1 MVPLKMKD
9 IFVLLVCIILC
20 LAAGG
25 LGSLFTTPAIPTWY
39 ETLQKPSF
47 NPPNWLFAP
56 VWTALFILMGI
67 SLFLIWQKH
76 RKESKNKSA
85 LILFFIQLVL
95 NALWSIL
102 FFGLKIPLLAFI
114 EILIL
119 WITILVTIFLF
130 YQKSKLASFLLI
142 PYILWVSFAS
152 FLNGTIM
159 ILN

>member
-1 MVPLKMKD
+1 MDKIKMRD
-9 IFVLLVCIILC
+9 IFTFLICISLC

-25 LGSLFTTPAIPTWY
+25 LGSLFTAPAIPTWY
-39 ETLQKPSF
+39 EGLQKPSF

-56 VWTALFILMGI
+56 VWTVLYILMGI
-67 SLFLIWQKH
+67 SLFLIW
-76 RKESKNKSA
+76 RKDGKNSKSKAAKIVFSV
-85 LILFFIQLVL
+85 QLVL
-95 NALWSIL
+95 NTLWSIL

-119 WITILVTIFLF
+119 WIAILVTIFLF
-130 YQKSKLASFLLI
+130 YPKSKLASFLLI

-152 FLNGTIM
+152 FLNGIIM